1 MRRACAKLARAHR
14 AVERTNNW
22 WFRIVRANQI
32 KSEQV
37 AGAPATPATFTPAT
51 GLGAALAALPPPWA
65 VFRRGGISP
74 FDSTGKE
81 IYGGLYIA
89 LHPERG
95 IALVDVAPAR
105 PDRAVPRLAGLLR
118 QAGLQEFAD
127 AQPPII
133 ALVIG
138 RNELRQAAL
147 RLGKA
152 FETAPIIR
160 NHGWTRTAIT
170 ALLAQFPDLQQ
181 VQRAG
186 EAPVGETALEA
197 DAATAAAAEAAPPP
211 AAGTVESASAPTAAG
226 YEIPQMPA
234 SPAARPEPAQPPQP
248 AAAGTERP
256 SLDGV
261 DPRLD
266 SVDHRIRS
274 FDPEPSFWEEW
285 LPSRRYLPGVVI
297 GVAVIAAVVILLLRS
312 GTPPVPDTGAPTAS
326 TGSGETAPAAP
337 APAPPPPEQ
346 AATTPPPVTAAPA
359 PPPVPPPADQAATAA
374 PAPSVPAPSAPA
386 ASASTPAGSASRTS
400 ATPVVPPPAS
410 APPQQTATVPP
421 PASPPPAQALTPP
434 TPPLVKVPPTKEA
447 ARPGEPAA
455 KKAAKPKASDTA
467 TREDRARKPAEPPAV
482 SPAPSEETV
491 TIDGMTYVKGREP
504 RALGETESP
513 APDSGATVTPAPQ
526 APPPQDHSQDVTP
539 GSVTISPGGAQGTP
553 P

>member
-1 MRRACAKLARAHR
+1 M
-14 AVERTNNW
+14 
-22 WFRIVRANQI
+22 RANQI

-211 AAGTVESASAPTAAG
+211 AAGAVESASAPTAAG

-337 APAPPPPEQ
+337 APAPPPEQ